1 MFLNRFSNYDV
12 GFLHPNV
19 VYLIS
24 YVQFL
29 IVDYD
34 LEVLNVDVGD
44 LKSIVGCFFLILME
58 SSKC

>member
-1 MFLNRFSNYDV
+1 MIHTEFLKCDGMFLNRFSNYDV
-12 GFLHPNV
+12 GFLNPNV

-34 LEVLNVDVGD
+34 LEVPNVDVGD
-44 LKSIVGCFFLILME
+44 LKSIVG
-58 SSKC
+58 